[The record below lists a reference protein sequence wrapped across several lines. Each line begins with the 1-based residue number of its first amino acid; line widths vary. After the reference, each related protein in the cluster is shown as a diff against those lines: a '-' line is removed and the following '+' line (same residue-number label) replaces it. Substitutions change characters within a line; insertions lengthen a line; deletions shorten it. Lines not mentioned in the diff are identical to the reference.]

1 LVILPCLL
9 EDTTMMRRTI
19 GLMVTLALAIRA
31 VPLPPTAQ
39 PGATMRRIG
48 VLVSGFPPT
57 TGLYPQQQAF
67 LHELRTLGYVEGQ
80 HLAVEWRVAK
90 GQIDELPVLAAE
102 LVRLPVD
109 VIVAF
114 SPQAARAAQHATT
127 TLPIVVLAVGDAVG
141 LGLVE
146 SLARPG
152 GNITGVSEQY
162 TELLPKWLELLKE
175 AVPQAAHVAVL
186 VAPELWSVGNASWRA
201 LQRTAAA
208 LGVRLQR
215 VEAHEPREFEP
226 AFVAMTQAQVD
237 AVIVLPHPLVF
248 LHRTRLVDLATQH
261 RLPTIWGPFQE
272 FVHAGGLMAYG
283 PSLQEQFQRAAY
295 YVDKILKGAKPA
307 DLPVE
312 QPTKFELV
320 INLKTA
326 QALGLTIP
334 PTLLLLADEV
344 IR

>member
-1 LVILPCLL
+1 MP
-9 EDTTMMRRTI
+9 RRTI
-19 GLMVTLALAIRA
+19 GFIVTLALAILT
-31 VPLPPTAQ
+31 VPLPPKAQ
-39 PGATMRRIG
+39 PVAPMRRIG
-48 VLVSGFPPT
+48 ILVSGFPPAM
-57 TGLYPQQQAF
+57 GLYPQQQAF
-67 LHELRTLGYVEGQ
+67 LHELRTLGYIEGQ
-80 HLAVEWRVAK
+80 HLAVEWRVAER
-90 GQIDELPVLAAE
+90 QLDELPGLAAE

-141 LGLVE
+141 LGLVA

-162 TELLPKWLELLKE
+162 TELVPKWLELLNE
-175 AVPQAAHVAVL
+175 AVPQAAQVAVL
-186 VAPELWSVGNASWRA
+186 VAPELWSVGDASWRA

-215 VEAHEPREFEP
+215 VEAHEPRDFEQ
-226 AFVAMTQAQVD
+226 AFVAMTQAPAD
-237 AVIVLPHPLVF
+237 AMIVLPHPLF
-248 LHRTRLVDLATQH
+248 FRHRTRLVDLATQH
-261 RLPTIWGPFQE
+261 RLPTIWGPFRE

-320 INLKTA
+320 INLKA
-326 QALGLTIP
+326 AKQVGLTIP
-334 PTLLLLADEV
+334 PNVLARADKV